1 MPSTLQM
8 VKIWS
13 WGPLELS
20 NFEVNILFRIFFA
33 AIGCLLCAI
42 NNWSKRVMQ
51 REATNQNEATNQ
63 EQGQIQSA
71 GLHTISRA

>member
-20 NFEVNILFRIFFA
+20 NFEVNILFRIFA
-33 AIGCLLCAI
+33 AIWRLLCAI

-63 EQGQIQSA
+63 GQGQIQSA